1 MAEKE
6 NQLYPMPLGNKE
18 ENRNVPFEFNN
29 MDDIN
34 DLEKNSFISA
44 RAEQI
49 GIRAQDA
56 GSLVPDEVLVNTQ
69 DLVTLG
75 QVKSEF
81 QFLAFKIKPLS
92 TYLTSHHTDQMD
104 KCI

>member
-49 GIRAQDA
+49 GMR
-56 GSLVPDEVLVNTQ
+56 GR
-69 DLVTLG
+69 
-75 QVKSEF
+75 
-81 QFLAFKIKPLS
+81 
-92 TYLTSHHTDQMD
+92 
-104 KCI
+104 